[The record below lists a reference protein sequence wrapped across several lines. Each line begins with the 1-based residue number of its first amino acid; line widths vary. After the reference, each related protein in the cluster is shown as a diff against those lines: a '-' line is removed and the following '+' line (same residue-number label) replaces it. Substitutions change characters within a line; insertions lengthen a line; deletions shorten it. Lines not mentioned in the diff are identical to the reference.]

1 MKIVYCALSAAA
13 LLAAACHKSEPAA
26 GTAETLPAID
36 ARIIEATTTD
46 LPVHEEVVGTVQPAL
61 QATVSSKTTGRIIE
75 MKAIPGVAV
84 KQGELLAKV
93 EAPQLEAALA
103 RAEAA
108 LENSRSEAERY
119 RSLRDKGSVSQRD
132 IDRVETQLRV
142 ATAERDQI
150 RSQLDEAEIVAPFA
164 GRITRRH
171 LDTGDLV
178 QPGAA
183 VCRIEDPT
191 RLRFEMHVAETL
203 ANRIELGR
211 RFKVAVGPGGVETEG
226 TVAEVSPAA
235 DTGSR
240 TFLVKLD
247 LPAGEKMLAGQFGR
261 AFLPRGSRP
270 AVVVAESAL
279 LQRGQLC
286 YAAVV
291 DAENLAHLRIV
302 RTGQRSP
309 EGVEI
314 LSGLEAGER
323 ILAEIPADF
332 AGGTPVNPSL

>member
-1 MKIVYCALSAAA
+1 MNIIHRVLPLAA
-13 LLAAACHKSEPAA
+13 LLTAACHKNEPADR
-26 GTAETLPAID
+26 TAETLPAID
-36 ARIIEATTTD
+36 ARVIETTTID

-75 MKAIPGVAV
+75 MKAIPGVEV

-93 EAPQLEAALA
+93 ETPQLEAALA
-103 RAEAA
+103 RAEAG
-108 LENSRSEAERY
+108 LENARGEAERY

-142 ATAERDQI
+142 AVAERDQI
-150 RSQLDEAEIVAPFA
+150 RSQLDEAEIVAPFT

-178 QPGAA
+178 QPGTP
-183 VCRIEDPT
+183 VCRIEDPS

-211 RFKVAVGPGGVETEG
+211 RFKVAVGPDGVETEG

-247 LPAGEKMLAGQFGR
+247 LPAGKKLPAGQFGR

-270 AVVVAESAL
+270 AIVVPALAL
-279 LQRGQLC
+279 LQRGQLS
-286 YAAVV
+286 YVAVV
-291 DAENLAHLRIV
+291 DAGNIAHLRIV
-302 RTGQRSP
+302 RTGHEGP

-314 LSGLEAGER
+314 LSGIKEGER
-323 ILAEIPADF
+323 ILAELPTDF
-332 AGGTPVNPSL
+332 AGGTPVEPTT